1 MARLGVSRNP
11 KREFNSPFSF
21 SLSVLFC
28 VVRLTRPPPADGCYN
43 IGKRAECT
51 GDLKLGRDVTSG
63 LAVLHCSAEAL
74 NRCLGWGLLILF
86 LDLRALLLLWPDH
99 VTAARC

>member
-1 MARLGVSRNP
+1 MASLGVSRNP
-11 KREFNSPFSF
+11 KPEFNSPFSF

-43 IGKRAECT
+43 VGKRAECT

-63 LAVLHCSAEAL
+63 LTVLHCSAEVL
-74 NRCLGWGLLILF
+74 NRAFSFLGW
-86 LDLRALLLLWPDH
+86 
-99 VTAARC
+99 